1 MSINARM
8 PTRNANKFSPRL
20 SHLVKQTNYPR
31 TPFFLP
37 MNFSLVRIGTWRRFT
52 PVTNPASSF
61 ARKNFVETKFIPF
74 PIGWSGWLF
83 TFQSCDANPTS
94 QSLCTNFSASR
105 GVEGSRSAR
114 RCRITSARS
123 VRSVNDLNAVKKLR
137 ILRILSLAAIWPTKE
152 KSRRGIP
159 RFTVWNGGKS
169 PGTKLSRPACT
180 RAAEG
185 RVRGNESKENFVR
198 VMIHCSK
205 NGLRDCS
212 MFLGLW

>member
-1 MSINARM
+1 M
-8 PTRNANKFSPRL
+8 
-20 SHLVKQTNYPR
+20 
-31 TPFFLP
+31 
-37 MNFSLVRIGTWRRFT
+37 
-52 PVTNPASSF
+52 
-61 ARKNFVETKFIPF
+61 
-74 PIGWSGWLF
+74 F
-83 TFQSCDANPTS
+83 TFQSCDVNPTS
-94 QSLCTNFSASR
+94 QSLYTNFSASR
-105 GVEGSRSAR
+105 GVESRSAS

-159 RFTVWNGGKS
+159 RFTVWNGGKP

-198 VMIHCSK
+198 VMIHTVRKTDWEICWFMIELSRNVDFFLLLSFRWMMNKLWCRFFPLSFVIFFCYNSFLNDTWVWLQSK
-205 NGLRDCS
+205 W
-212 MFLGLW
+212 F

>member
-1 MSINARM
+1 
-8 PTRNANKFSPRL
+8 
-20 SHLVKQTNYPR
+20 
-31 TPFFLP
+31 
-37 MNFSLVRIGTWRRFT
+37 MNFSHSLAGNSNWNGDDSPIHRFT
-52 PVTNPASSF
+52 DNKSCRRSREKV
-61 ARKNFVETKFIPF
+61 VETKYTPF
-74 PIGWSGWLF
+74 PIGWSGWYLWLF
-83 TFQSCDANPTS
+83 TFQSCDVNPTS

-105 GVEGSRSAR
+105 GVEGRSAR

-159 RFTVWNGGKS
+159 RFTVWNGGKP

-198 VMIHCSK
+198 VMIHTVWK
-205 NGLRDCS
+205 TDWEIVR
-212 MFLGLW
+212 FLGLW

>member
-1 MSINARM
+1 M
-8 PTRNANKFSPRL
+8 
-20 SHLVKQTNYPR
+20 
-31 TPFFLP
+31 
-37 MNFSLVRIGTWRRFT
+37 
-52 PVTNPASSF
+52 
-61 ARKNFVETKFIPF
+61 
-74 PIGWSGWLF
+74 F
-83 TFQSCDANPTS
+83 TFQSCDVNPTS
-94 QSLCTNFSASR
+94 QSLYTNFSASR
-105 GVEGSRSAR
+105 GVESRSAR

-159 RFTVWNGGKS
+159 RFTVWNGGKP

-198 VMIHCSK
+198 VMTLFEKRIER
-205 NGLRDCS
+205 LRDLLVYDRIITECGFFS
-212 MFLGLW
+212 SSFF